1 MGLHKLEI
9 ELTDELLSRIDR
21 VSTQTNHTR
30 TEVVI
35 ETLKDHL
42 PEEVGSKQI
51 TKEERLEALQRAW
64 KLVSKLEPGRSQAE
78 IDKQIREFREDR
90 KYD

>member
-42 PEEVGSKQI
+42 PEEVDDSQAKI
-51 TKEERLEALQRAW
+51 ATRKAFLDDIVQRASE
-64 KLVSKLEPGRSQAE
+64 LGGGRTQE
-78 IDKQIREFREDR
+78 DIDRQIREFRGDR
-90 KYD
+90 

>member
-42 PEEVGSKQI
+42 PVEVGSKQI
-51 TKEERLEALQRAW
+51 TKEQRLQALQRAW
-64 KLVSKLEPGRSQAE
+64 EMVSKLEPGRTQAE